1 MDFKKEQFSAGD
13 LAKALGIS
21 DSYFQNVVRRSDAI
35 CLPNTIAGRRLFS
48 AESAF
53 KYACVN
59 KLASIGISPKD
70 SSWPIDY
77 MTWQWDLTA
86 EPNLRGD
93 VHPWMKCPT
102 GREIHVIL
110 GGRLGADPDGKPAD
124 YVFDRDTQFFPDG
137 SMAGAEFQETFY
149 SRGIAVPLATG
160 AIAKELNVK
169 LEEILRARDNPQKE
183 TGA

>member
-1 MDFKKEQFSAGD
+1 MDFKKEQFSAGE

-21 DSYFQNVVRRSDAI
+21 DSYFQNVIRRSDYI

-70 SSWPIDY
+70 ASLPIDH
-77 MTWQWDLTA
+77 MTWQFDPTA
-86 EPNLRGD
+86 KPNLRGD

-102 GREIHVIL
+102 GREVHMIFTE
-110 GGRLGADPDGKPAD
+110 RRGADPDGHLAD
-124 YVFDRDTQFFPDG
+124 FVFGVSTQFFPDG
-137 SMAGAEFQETFY
+137 ITGGDLAEFEETFY

-160 AIAKELNVK
+160 AIAKELNAK
-169 LEEILRARDNPQKE
+169 LEEILRGRD
-183 TGA
+183 

>member
-1 MDFKKEQFSAGD
+1 MDFKKEQFSAGE
-13 LAKALGIS
+13 LAKAIGVS
-21 DSYFQNVVRRSDAI
+21 DSYFQNVIRRSDYI

-70 SSWPIDY
+70 ASWPIDR
-77 MTWQWDLTA
+77 MTWQRDLTA

-102 GREIHVIL
+102 GREIHVIFA
-110 GGRLGADPDGKPAD
+110 GRQGNDPDGKPAEF
-124 YVFDRDTQFFPDG
+124 VFDQGTEFFPSG
-137 SMAGAEFQETFY
+137 IMGGELAEFEVTLY
-149 SRGIAVPLATG
+149 SRGVAVPLATG
-160 AIAKELNVK
+160 AIAKVLNVK
-169 LEEILRARDNPQKE
+169 LEEILRARD
-183 TGA
+183 